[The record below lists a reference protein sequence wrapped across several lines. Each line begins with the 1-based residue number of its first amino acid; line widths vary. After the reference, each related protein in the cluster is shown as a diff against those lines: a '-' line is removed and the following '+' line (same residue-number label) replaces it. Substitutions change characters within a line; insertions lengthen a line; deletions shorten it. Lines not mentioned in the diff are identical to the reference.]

1 MEYCSIFD
9 SQPISY
15 IFLLTVN
22 QYLIY
27 FYADMRCQIYF
38 CSS

>member
-1 MEYCSIFD
+1 MNSGRFVGWNIVVF
-9 SQPISY
+9 
-15 IFLLTVN
+15 LTVN